1 MIVTHTIEICM
12 YTWTLFFLAKDK
24 FFDEQGKDLYKV
36 VALLTE
42 NRVLLRTGVTNARY
56 IHHQHADP
64 WLTHS
69 YKINRHEQ
77 ESAVPFKDSVYAA
90 MRKER
95 TAEVTSETERNGENA
110 VEADETR
117 RDEEEKRVEQQRNNN
132 EVEAK
137 RDEGTSEENHLVE
150 AAADNETKRNGENSE
165 NHVVERT
172 DARRESEEEKREKH
186 NEEVVA
192 NAASNKEERKES
204 ETSGEP
210 RVTRRRSYKHRVC
223 FSPERDLYKPTQQ
236 LDFTYVKSLIE
247 KTGEKKSFR
256 SRTIKTTKIILFFFF
271 FGFVLGGPRKSKW

>member
-1 MIVTHTIEICM
+1 M
-12 YTWTLFFLAKDK
+12 
-24 FFDEQGKDLYKV
+24 YKV

-95 TAEVTSETERNGENA
+95 TAEVTSETERNGEKNA

-117 RDEEEKRVEQQRNNN
+117 RDEEEKRVERQRNNN

-150 AAADNETKRNGENSE
+150 AAADSETKRNGENSE

-172 DARRESEEEKREKH
+172 DARKRESEEEKKREKH

-236 LDFTYVKSLIE
+236 LDFTYVMKSLID
-247 KTGEKKSFR
+247 KTGEKRVFR
-256 SRTIKTTKIILFFFF
+256 SRTIKTTKIILCFF
-271 FGFVLGGPRKSKW
+271 FVLGGPRKSKW